1 MFLRVNSIP
10 ERNYYYIIL
19 QSAVII
25 NFVFLPNCP
34 CRHKRIREA
43 KNNNRSQNIMT
54 DIQGDDMIGIIF
66 ALLAGL
72 LMSVQGVFNTRVMD
86 SSNMW
91 ATNSWVHLTAFIACI
106 FAWFITGRED
116 LLSVFNVDNK
126 LYLLGGVIGAFITF
140 TVIRGISDLGPAYA
154 TMLILLAQL
163 VTSCLIEAIGLFG
176 TEKISLE
183 WSKLIGV
190 VLMIAGIIVIKK

>member
-1 MFLRVNSIP
+1 MAGVL
-10 ERNYYYIIL
+10 
-19 QSAVII
+19 
-25 NFVFLPNCP
+25 
-34 CRHKRIREA
+34 
-43 KNNNRSQNIMT
+43 
-54 DIQGDDMIGIIF
+54 F

-91 ATNSWVHLTAFIACI
+91 ATNSWVHLTAFVVSIGVWF
-106 FAWFITGRED
+106 FAGREA
-116 LLSVFNVDNK
+116 LLSVFSVSNK

-140 TVIRGISDLGPAYA
+140 TVIKSISGLGPAYA

-163 VTSCLIEAIGLFG
+163 VSSCLVEVFGLFG
-176 TEKISLE
+176 TEKVCFE

-190 VLMIAGIIVIKK
+190 ALMIAGIIVFNR